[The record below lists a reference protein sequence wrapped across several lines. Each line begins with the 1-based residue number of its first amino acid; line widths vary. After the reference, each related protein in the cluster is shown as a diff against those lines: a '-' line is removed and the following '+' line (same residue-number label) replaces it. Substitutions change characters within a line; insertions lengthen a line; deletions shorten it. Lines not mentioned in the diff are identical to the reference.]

1 MKKTHNIN
9 IGNSIIHIE
18 EDAYEMLTVYL
29 NEVKQHFSK
38 NADDFEIVTDIEN
51 RIAEM
56 FTEKLAEQQKQA
68 IGIEDVELV
77 IQQMGSVKDFETSE
91 EAAGGELP
99 GPEYDPIKKLYRDTD
114 QAMIAGVC
122 AGLAHYLDV
131 NVKWV
136 RLFTFITIL
145 LFGSGILAYIIFWFM
160 VPKAKTRAE
169 KMEMRGE
176 ETNLKG
182 FANSYLQPFAVQSRG
197 FVAEFLQ
204 VVGGFL
210 QGSGR
215 VIFKIIA
222 GTIVFFGSIF
232 LLALVV
238 VLAAFLGFWNSDV
251 YSYFPINIVNEE
263 YLVTLTLAVFVILA
277 IPLLALILFSVR
289 VAFNGRSSNR
299 VLSYGLL
306 VIWLAGVVTGIFY
319 VAKISS
325 EFKEGAEFAK
335 VTPLK
340 SYPVYALNIDR
351 ARIFTQEDSLNYRID
366 ANGYKDKKILN
377 DLDDDFNMPESIS
390 FRMEKSMDG
399 KVSMNTNYKSRGKTF
414 EIALKNAQNIH
425 YDFLQADSSLN
436 FSPTV
441 HIPKKANWR
450 GQQIELV
457 LNIPVG
463 TEVKISNKFAEFL
476 GGYNYWDCKQEDDDE
491 YTIWV
496 MTDSGVKCKYERLKK
511 EN

>member
-68 IGIEDVELV
+68 VSIEDVESV

-91 EAAGGELP
+91 EATGGEMP

-114 QAMIAGVC
+114 QAMVAGVC

-176 ETNLKG
+176 EANLKG

-204 VVGGFL
+204 VVGNFL
-210 QGSGR
+210 QGSGK
-215 VIFKIIA
+215 VIFKFIA
-222 GTIVFFGSIF
+222 GTIVVFGSIF
-232 LLALVV
+232 LLALIVT
-238 VLAAFLGFWNSDV
+238 LAAFLGFWNSDV
-251 YSYFPINIVNEE
+251 HSYFPINIVNEE
-263 YLVTLTLAVFVILA
+263 YLFTLTLAIFIILA
-277 IPLLALILFSVR
+277 IPLLALILFSIR
-289 VAFNGRSSNR
+289 VAFNSRPSNK

-325 EFKEGAEFAK
+325 EFKEGAEFTQ
-335 VTPLK
+335 VTTLR
-340 SYPVYALNIDR
+340 SYPVYSLNVNR
-351 ARIFTQEDSLNYRID
+351 ARVFTQEDSLNYRID
-366 ANGYKDKKILN
+366 ASGYKNRKILN
-377 DLDDDFNMPESIS
+377 DLDNDFNMPRNIS
-390 FRMEKSMDG
+390 FRMEKSLDG
-399 KVSMNTNYKSRGKTF
+399 KVSMNTNVKSRGKTF
-414 EIALKNAQNIH
+414 ETALKNAQNVH
-425 YDFLQADSSLN
+425 YDFLQDHSTLN
-436 FSPTV
+436 FSPMLD
-441 HIPKKANWR
+441 IPKGDNWR

-463 TEVKISNKFAEFL
+463 TEVKINNAFDRFL
-476 GGYNYWDCKQEDDDE
+476 GGYNYWDCKQEKDDE
-491 YTIWV
+491 YTIWL
-496 MTDSGVKCKYERLKK
+496 MTDSGVKCKFERSKK
-511 EN
+511 ED